1 MGGQAD
7 VYGLGDDNCVVNQVK
22 GFPKVNKSESR
33 GSFSGFQVFK
43 NEIKETNEA
52 ISGGRGSN
60 VAELPLINFVMNSII
75 RPAKYKVF
83 TKQARDWSDSNGS

>member
-1 MGGQAD
+1 MFMAL
-7 VYGLGDDNCVVNQVK
+7 VMTIVWSTRSK
-22 GFPKVNKSESR
+22 AFRKSIKARAEEV
-33 GSFSGFQVFK
+33 FSGFQVFK
-43 NEIKETNEA
+43 NEIKETEA

-75 RPAKYKVF
+75 CPAKYKVF